1 MKKIVRLTESDL
13 IRLVKRVINEQNA
26 DNPIYKVD
34 DVLNVENENN
44 GEKYQIQ
51 ITDVINDNT
60 HVVAKVKAPNDS
72 EFLGRRFELNIKV
85 PGRLSHPE
93 LGDLKIL
100 K

>member
-26 DNPIYKVD
+26 DNHSYKVD
-34 DVLNVENENN
+34 EVLNVKNEK

-60 HVVAKVKAPNDS
+60 HVVAKVNAPNDS
-72 EFLGRRFELNIKV
+72 EFLGRQFELNIKV
-85 PGRLSHPE
+85 PGKLSHPQ

>member
-26 DNPIYKVD
+26 DNHSYKVD
-34 DVLNVENENN
+34 EVLNVKSEK

-60 HVVAKVKAPNDS
+60 HVVAKVNAPNDS
-72 EFLGRRFELNIKV
+72 EFLGRQFELNIKV
-85 PGRLSHPE
+85 PGKLSHPQ